1 MITIRPK
8 TIAVLLSEETT
19 ISISRH
25 KSQSYDTGKFDSYVM
40 DSNISLTGGALST
53 DTECD

>member
-8 TIAVLLSEETT
+8 TIAVLLSKDTT
-19 ISISRH
+19 VSISRH
-25 KSQSYDTGKFDSYVM
+25 KSQSYDNGKFDVI
-40 DSNISLTGGALST
+40 DSNISLTGGALLT